1 MSWERDF
8 EGIPLEGK
16 HTIYSFLFML
26 DNNIDKK
33 KYTYATMCDK
43 ELTAK
48 RRYDRYLK
56 KLSEKT
62 CNIIKEQEVISF
74 WKYVW
79 EDGKL
84 NDEETNLI
92 YHIRGL
98 HKE

>member
-16 HTIYSFLFML
+16 HTIYSFLFCA
-26 DNNIDKK
+26 NETNH
-33 KYTYATMCDK
+33 TYETMCDK

-48 RRYDRYLK
+48 RRYARYLK

>member
-26 DNNIDKK
+26 YNNIDKK
-33 KYTYATMCDK
+33 KYTYETMCDK

-48 RRYDRYLK
+48 RRYFRYLK
-56 KLSEKT
+56 KFDDYKSANEML
-62 CNIIKEQEVISF
+62 ISF
-74 WKYVW
+74 WRYVW
-79 EDGKL
+79 QYGELID
-84 NDEETNLI
+84 DEII
-92 YHIRGL
+92 YHFRGL

>member
-8 EGIPLEGK
+8 EGIPIEGK
-16 HTIYSFLFML
+16 HTIYSFLFCA
-26 DNNIDKK
+26 NRVNH
-33 KYTYATMCDK
+33 TYETMCDK

-48 RRYDRYLK
+48 RRYFRYQK
-56 KLSEKT
+56 KFGSYKSANEML
-62 CNIIKEQEVISF
+62 ISF

-79 EDGKL
+79 ENGQL
-84 NDEETNLI
+84 NDKETSLI